1 VLHGNEAELGARYA
15 ARVRALLAAKEG
27 DLEVSQSIAA
37 DEERAFLETGG
48 SPAIVAF
55 LFALAGDDVNAAA
68 YVERAFDSND
78 AILISPMYF
87 FLPEDW
93 HNLSKLQE
101 ALNKPGLR
109 ELYDLRRRHV
119 AAGTGRV
126 LDSVLAN
133 PTG

>member
-1 VLHGNEAELGARYA
+1 
-15 ARVRALLAAKEG
+15 
-27 DLEVSQSIAA
+27 
-37 DEERAFLETGG
+37 
-48 SPAIVAF
+48 
-55 LFALAGDDVNAAA
+55 
-68 YVERAFDSND
+68 
-78 AILISPMYF
+78 MYF

-101 ALNKPGLR
+101 ALNKPGLT